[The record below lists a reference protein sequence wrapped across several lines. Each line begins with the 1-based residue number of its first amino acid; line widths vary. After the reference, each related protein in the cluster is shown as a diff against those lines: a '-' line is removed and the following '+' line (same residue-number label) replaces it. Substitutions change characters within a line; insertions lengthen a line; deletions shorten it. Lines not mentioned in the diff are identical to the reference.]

1 MHWFGA
7 SHCPYISTLTTRML
21 LAGNAGAE
29 SIQTHIDSLITSVY
43 LINIADDACALG
55 RHRSYQK
62 CDSGT
67 DVR

>member
-1 MHWFGA
+1 MHQTSA

-21 LAGNAGAE
+21 LTGNAGAE
-29 SIQTHIDSLITSVY
+29 SIKADIDILITSVY